1 MLQARN
7 ELKNTASA
15 RHPSGRCVVFRRL
28 FDLHDLLKHSIKR
41 FLIKHSLFEMH
52 LSEMIDGVLFGQIGN
67 DGLISFHPSE
77 HEGRREAA
85 ESFCR
90 AFVMI
95 GFNRTR
101 KDVREF
107 LHGAEELGLYRRED
121 GPEFHQ
127 TVFHRRARH
136 GNHLLRLDAAHGC
149 SLRRAGIF
157 HRLGFIDDEQAPL
170 QGREQVI
177 VSAQRAVARQ
187 QHVGHVDSCRELP
200 VGAVVYAE
208 SHCRGKLCELSG
220 PVGDQRSGQNGEDLF
235 LFQFSRILQFKHGAD
250 NLKRFAKPHVVGNQR
265 TEAQLR
271 ILHEP
276 RVAARLIGTQCC
288 LKAFGRLHI
297 GDFGNPL

>member
-7 ELKNTASA
+7 EFKNTASA
-15 RHPSGRCVVFRRL
+15 RHPSGRCVVFRR
-28 FDLHDLLKHSIKR
+28 FFGLHDLLKHSIKR

-52 LSEMIDGVLFGQIGN
+52 LSEMIDGVL
-67 DGLISFHPSE
+67 S
-77 HEGRREAA
+77 GRSAMMDLSVFTRRSMKGAVRRR

-157 HRLGFIDDEQAPL
+157 HRLGFIDDEKAPL
-170 QGREQVI
+170 Q
-177 VSAQRAVARQ
+177 
-187 QHVGHVDSCRELP
+187 
-200 VGAVVYAE
+200 AE
-208 SHCRGKLCELSG
+208 SKS
-220 PVGDQRSGQNGEDLF
+220 
-235 LFQFSRILQFKHGAD
+235 
-250 NLKRFAKPHVVGNQR
+250 
-265 TEAQLR
+265 
-271 ILHEP
+271 
-276 RVAARLIGTQCC
+276 
-288 LKAFGRLHI
+288 
-297 GDFGNPL
+297 